1 MMASEIIDLP
11 HRYFIINKPRN
22 MVSQFV
28 SPDKVR
34 LLGDLE
40 FAFPEG
46 THAVGRLDKDS
57 EGLLILTTDKK
68 ITRLLFSGEIKHKRV
83 YLVQV
88 NGTVNQDSLHLLKT
102 GVPIRVEGGI
112 TYTTPVCD
120 VKLIEDPTTIYPLT
134 TLCEE
139 HGKHTWLL
147 ITLYEG
153 KYRQVRKMV
162 GAIHHRCKRLIRV
175 SIEDLLLGNLPPG
188 GAIQIEESDFLKKL
202 KIKKIN
208 AVI

>member
-28 SPDKVR
+28 SSHKVR

-40 FAFPEG
+40 FPFPEG
-46 THAVGRLDKDS
+46 THAIGRLDKDS

-68 ITRLLFSGEIKHKRV
+68 ITRLLFSREVKHKRI

-88 NGTVNQDSLHLLKT
+88 SGTVNQDSLHLLKT
-102 GVPIRVEGGI
+102 GVPIRIEGGKI
-112 TYTTPVCD
+112 YTTPVCD
-120 VKLIEDPTTIYPLT
+120 VKIINDPKTIYPLT
-134 TLCEE
+134 VLTEE
-139 HGKHTWLL
+139 HGKHTWMLM
-147 ITLYEG
+147 TLYEG

-162 GAIHHRCKRLIRV
+162 GAVHHRCKRLIRI
-175 SIEDLLLGNLPPG
+175 SIEDLLLDNLPPG
-188 GAIQIEESDFLKKL
+188 GVRQIEESDFLEKL
-202 KIKKIN
+202 KIKKH
-208 AVI
+208 